1 MSTTGGAVPD
11 RAPIGE
17 SGRAPG
23 PGSSGPGAAEVGGH
37 ARTGHLRSIR
47 LRLLLPIVV
56 ATAGLVVLGVVQTR
70 FAVNTALDA
79 RRAQVMADTATAT
92 VRLAYRVEQE
102 IAEADA
108 LRARGGTSG
117 AVLVAAAQS
126 QTDLAAARFRTV
138 AAKARTGAPAL
149 AQVLQQAQTQIDQL
163 PAIRDAVR
171 NLKAGQLSGDRYT
184 ELSQN
189 LIAVADALPTQLSD
203 AQLASTARAVGAVT
217 AAEHLGALQRDLLS
231 QVFRR
236 GSMTPAEVAQLAQLT
251 GAQDE
256 RFAEFTRG
264 ASPTELSRYTDL
276 IRGDDVT
283 QATRMRTALLAPHA
297 DLANLKVDPDAWYI
311 AQSNTL
317 RHLHDLQLALT
328 ASLDVTSRDRQL
340 RAETSSM
347 LTGTATALLVLLAFS
362 AALLFGVR
370 TSRRLRG
377 LRRAALAIAYAELP
391 TAIST
396 LSRAEEAGD
405 VRTALH
411 DSVTHADKL
420 TVGGADEIGEV
431 GAAVGALHR
440 QALRLAAEQ
449 ALLRL
454 DVAGLFVA
462 LSRRGQTLIHRQIQ
476 LIDEFERTETDGAR
490 LDRILQ
496 LDHLAARMR
505 RNEENLLVL
514 AGGEPGRRVTAPVPL
529 EELIQ
534 LAISEIE
541 DYDRVDAVAVA
552 DVGIAAH
559 VVRDLIH
566 LLAELLENATTY
578 SPPDTRVRVTARH
591 GAEGLTL
598 AIYDDGIGLAP
609 EDLAE
614 ANHRLAS
621 QADLTAS
628 LAGTMGLL
636 VVARLAARHGVR
648 VQLRSQPG
656 AGTAALV
663 RLPDQLLEV
672 LAPALRPAAARAAV
686 HGPVPEP
693 ARGVVPLA
701 QAVIYEELTSAWFQ
715 TVPSGQSGS
724 GGWTSPGDHE
734 RERVAS
740 VLADESYQTTR
751 TGLPRRRAGSRLMPG
766 SVAAAGDAPPVRV
779 DPERVRTR
787 LAGLGRAVI
796 AVDRDGR

>member
-1 MSTTGGAVPD
+1 MSTTGGAAPD
-11 RAPIGE
+11 RTPVTDN
-17 SGRAPG
+17 GRA
-23 PGSSGPGAAEVGGH
+23 SGPAQVAAEVSGH
-37 ARTGHLRSIR
+37 ARTGRLRSIR

-79 RRAQVMADTATAT
+79 RRAQVMAGTATAT

-108 LRARGGTSG
+108 LRSRGGTSG
-117 AVLVAAAQS
+117 AALLTAAQN
-126 QTDLAAARFRTV
+126 QTDLAAKSFRTV
-138 AAKARTGAPAL
+138 AGQARTAAPAL
-149 AQVLQQAQTQIDQL
+149 GDVLNQALTQIDQL
-163 PAIRDAVR
+163 PIVRDTVR
-171 NLKAGQLSGDRYT
+171 GLKPGQLSGDKYT

-203 AQLASTARAVGAVT
+203 AQLAATARAIGAVT
-217 AAEHLGALQRDLLS
+217 AAERLGAQQRDLLS

-236 GSMTPAEVAQLAQLT
+236 GSMTPAELAELGQLT

-264 ASPTELSRYTDL
+264 ATSAQLARYTD
-276 IRGDDVT
+276 IVHGEDVV
-283 QATRMRTALLAPHA
+283 QATKMRTALLAPRV
-297 DLANLKVDPDAWYI
+297 DIANLKVDPDAWYI
-311 AQSNTL
+311 VQSNAL
-317 RHLHDLQLALT
+317 RHLHDLQLELT
-328 ASLDVTSRDRQL
+328 TSLDTMSRDRQA
-340 RAETSSM
+340 RADTSSM
-347 LTGTATALLVLLAFS
+347 LTGTATGLLVLLAFS

-370 TSRRLRG
+370 ASRRLRG
-377 LRRAALAIAYAELP
+377 LRGAALAIAYTELP
-391 TAIST
+391 TAIAT
-396 LSRAEEAGD
+396 LSNAEEAGD

-411 DSVTHADKL
+411 DSVAHADKL

-476 LIDEFERTETDGAR
+476 LIDEFERTETDVAR

-514 AGGEPGRRVTAPVPL
+514 AGGEPGRRVTGPVPL
-529 EELIQ
+529 DDLIRV
-534 LAISEIE
+534 AVSEIE
-541 DYDRVDAVAVA
+541 DYDRVDAVGVA

-578 SPPDTRVRVTARH
+578 SPPASRVRISARR
-591 GAEGLTL
+591 AVEGISLTVF
-598 AIYDDGIGLAP
+598 DEGIGMQPALVIELNA
-609 EDLAE
+609 
-614 ANHRLAS
+614 RLRRPTV
-621 QADLTAS
+621 LTAE

-636 VVARLAARHGVR
+636 VVGRLAARYHIDVE
-648 VQLRSQPG
+648 LRSAPG
-656 AGTAALV
+656 GGTAVLV
-663 RLPDQLLEV
+663 TLPTAILT
-672 LAPALRPAAARAAV
+672 
-686 HGPVPEP
+686 PVPARIDNAEGRVVQRARPVLPATPPPISAPP
-693 ARGVVPLA
+693 AR
-701 QAVIYEELTSAWFQ
+701 
-715 TVPSGQSGS
+715 
-724 GGWTSPGDHE
+724 
-734 RERVAS
+734 VA
-740 VLADESYQTTR
+740 ANDR
-751 TGLPRRRAGSRLMPG
+751 GGLPRRRPGDLLLSGGADLGSDGDPNQTPDPDTVRARLSG
-766 SVAAAGDAPPVRV
+766 LASGLAAAARRNQNSGS
-779 DPERVRTR
+779 
-787 LAGLGRAVI
+787 
-796 AVDRDGR
+796 